1 MKKHLILFTLLL
13 VAIISSACNSE
24 ASKPIDSDE
33 ANEQTETTHD
43 DTITYESE
51 NGPIEVPANPE
62 RVVVLASFNVG
73 SVMALDVNLVGVD
86 TWAMNNPRYAP
97 YLEGVEE
104 VTDESIEKILELEP
118 DLIIADPTNNNLDRL
133 EGIAPTVTYT
143 YGQVDYLTQH
153 LEIGKLLNKEAEAQ
167 AWIDDFKQRAEAAG
181 EEVKDV
187 HGKDVTVSV
196 IESFDKQLYVFG
208 DNFGRGTE
216 ILYQEMNLDMPE
228 AVSEVALNDGF
239 YALSPEVLPEYA
251 GDFIILSNDGED
263 SSFQETETY
272 QTIPAVQNDRVFE
285 ANAAEFYF
293 NDPITLEFQLDFFI
307 ESFLDQ

>member
-1 MKKHLILFTLLL
+1 MKKHLILFILLS
-13 VAIISSACNSE
+13 VAIISSACNSATSE
-24 ASKPIDSDE
+24 PIDTDE
-33 ANEQTETTHD
+33 TNEQTETTD
-43 DTITYESE
+43 DETITYESE

-118 DLIIADPTNNNLDRL
+118 DLIIAAPTNNNLDRL
-133 EGIAPTVTYT
+133 EEIAPTVTYT

-181 EEVKDV
+181 EEVKEV
-187 HGKDVTVSV
+187 HGEDVTVSV
-196 IESFDKQLYVFG
+196 IENFDKQLYVFG

-216 ILYQEMNLDMPE
+216 ILYQEMKLDMPE
-228 AVSEVALNDGF
+228 AVTEVALTDGY

-272 QTIPAVQNDRVFE
+272 QNIPAVQNGHVFE

-307 ESFLDQ
+307 ESFLGQ